1 MSTQSGTRTRRN
13 RLEDVARSAGVSK
26 SIASRVLNG
35 DPDLLVRPETR
46 ERVVQAARKLHYRPH
61 AAARGLKRA
70 QMGTL
75 GLLVP
80 PLTNPV
86 YTRIIRGAVERA
98 IDRDFVVLLAE
109 DVDPGEA
116 DEAAGRLVQAGRID
130 GLIVASA
137 RPGHPLLRTL
147 RRLRIPHVF
156 VNRAV
161 QRSGRNVVMD
171 DARASVLALDHLVSL
186 GHRRVGH
193 VAGPRELDTAR
204 RRATA
209 FRRHAATL
217 GLKVEV
223 AEGDF
228 GESGGAAAGQTLL
241 ERHPD
246 LTALYAS
253 TISQAVG
260 VFHVAWERDLRVPDD
275 LSVIA
280 YDDMPLADFL
290 RPPLTTVR
298 MPLGELGAAA
308 VDALLDQLLGGDP
321 NDVTVDTAPQIV
333 VRHST
338 APLL

>member
-1 MSTQSGTRTRRN
+1 MTAQAGTRTRRN

-46 ERVVQAARKLHYRPH
+46 ERVVRAARELNYRPH

-70 QMGTL
+70 ETGAL

-98 IDRDFVVLLAE
+98 LERDFVVLLAE
-109 DVDPGEA
+109 DVDPHQAE
-116 DEAAGRLVQAGRID
+116 EAAGRLVQAGRVD

-137 RPGHPLLRTL
+137 RPGHPLLPSL

-156 VNRAV
+156 VNRGV
-161 QRSGRNVVMD
+161 PRSGRNVVMD
-171 DARASVLALDHLVSL
+171 DARASALAVDHLVSL
-186 GHRRVGH
+186 GHLRIGH

-209 FRRHAATL
+209 FRAHARAL
-217 GLKVEV
+217 GLRAWV

-228 GESGGAAAGQTLL
+228 GESGGAAAGRMLL
-241 ERHPD
+241 ERRQG
-246 LTALYAS
+246 LTALYTS

-260 VFHVAWERDLRVPDD
+260 VFHAAWELGLSVPAD

-280 YDDMPLADFL
+280 YDDIPLAEFL

-298 MPLGELGAAA
+298 MPLAELGAAA
-308 VDALLDQLLGGDP
+308 VDALLDQLLGGEP
-321 NDVTVDTAPQIV
+321 RDVTVDTEPEIV
-333 VRHST
+333 VRRST
-338 APLL
+338 GPPR